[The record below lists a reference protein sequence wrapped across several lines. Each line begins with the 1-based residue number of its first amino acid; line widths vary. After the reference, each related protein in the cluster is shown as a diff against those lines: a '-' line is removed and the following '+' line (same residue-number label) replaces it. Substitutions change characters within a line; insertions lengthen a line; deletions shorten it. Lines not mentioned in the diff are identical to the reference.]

1 MSAGSQRH
9 REGLIRTFGLRDDI
23 FRAAQAFLTAK
34 HRRRGVKQAEQELL
48 RAVAAYN
55 LRKETIV

>member
-1 MSAGSQRH
+1 
-9 REGLIRTFGLRDDI
+9 LRDAI
-23 FRAAQAFLTAK
+23 MRAAQAFLAAK

-55 LRKETIV
+55 LRNESV